1 MDWLQRIDEDIKQA
15 MKARDSLRRDV
26 LRMVKAEIK
35 NRQIQSGGALTEED
49 VQDVLIK
56 EVKKRNEAIQ
66 SVEGKEQQ
74 YAPFLE
80 QQRAELAI
88 LQEYLPQ
95 PLSEEE
101 LRQLIAET
109 LAAEGITSRKDM
121 GRAMK
126 ILMPK
131 VRGRADG
138 KRVNQL
144 VQEMLQ

>member
-15 MKARDSLRRDV
+15 MRNRENLRRDV

-35 NRQIQSGGALTEED
+35 NRQIQKGSELSEED
-49 VQDVLIK
+49 IQDVLLK
-56 EVKKRNEAIQ
+56 EVKKRNDAIQ
-66 SVEGKEQQ
+66 SVAGKEEQ
-74 YAPFLE
+74 YAQFVE

-95 PLSEEE
+95 PLSDEE

-131 VRGRADG
+131 IRGRADG

>member
-66 SVEGKEQQ
+66 SVEGKEEQ